1 MRRTSRLVVT
11 ALIAIL
17 AMLAGSGC
25 TVIPPSAPYTVNDEG
40 AGDPLTKPFQRMIA
54 IGPQR
59 SWGPIETFR
68 GLQAAMAAYPEDP
81 AVLQQY
87 LTPQARQKWSASGPV
102 TVIEDLYEVI
112 PPASMDGTE
121 PSMKITVKGRWVAQ
135 ISEDDSYKPTAG
147 PWSQDFELV
156 REPGGGYRVNS
167 LPQGLL
173 LTAADVARSY
183 RPTNLYYLAL
193 DGQSR
198 LVVDRVRLR
207 LKTTETYA
215 ETVLK
220 RLLEPPTEA
229 LRGAVTTGFPAG
241 SAIESIRSGEE
252 RVVIN
257 LRGDFDVLDLSAEDA
272 LRAQIRHSLNNNEI
286 AKGRIIEVQVD
297 GEPYIT
303 DRPGTEDSWLG
314 DGGER
319 AYYVDN
325 GALHYLGQDGA
336 AGAVAGAAGEQRDGY
351 DHFAVSKDN
360 GNGIYVAAR
369 TSTGVSIAK
378 IGQDGG
384 WQEVIQGK
392 HLTPPTWRRDG
403 TLWTYDRDKQALLR
417 YDPNGSGGPQ
427 RVATPKQFVGLNIT
441 GLRIARDGVRVV
453 VTIDNETVQIGALIG
468 EGRGVRLGN
477 LQSLTTTEGSDE
489 IIDVAWADDLRLLV
503 LVKSKAGQILNE
515 INVGDG
521 QTSGVP
527 LKDRVSSLAALND
540 RILAGVGS
548 GGDGKILELNQ
559 DRQTWTAKLES
570 AAGDP
575 LFPLG

>member
-1 MRRTSRLVVT
+1 MTRTRRLAAVALLAVV
-11 ALIAIL
+11 AV
-17 AMLAGSGC
+17 LAGSGC
-25 TVIPPSAPYTVNDEG
+25 SVIPPSAPYTVNDEG

-59 SWGPIETFR
+59 AWGAMETFR
-68 GLQAAMAAYPEDP
+68 GLQSAMAAYPEDP

-87 LTPQARQKWSASGPV
+87 LTPQARQKWSAAGPV
-102 TVIEDLYEVI
+102 TVIEDLYEVV

-121 PSMKITVKGRWVAQ
+121 PAMKITVKGRWVAQ
-135 ISEDDSYKPTAG
+135 INEDDSYKPTAG

-156 REPGGGYRVNS
+156 RDPGGGFRVNS

-173 LTAADVARSY
+173 LTAADVARAY
-183 RPTNLYYLAL
+183 RPTNLYYLGR
-193 DGQSR
+193 DGQPP

-215 ETVLK
+215 QTVLK
-220 RLLEPPTEA
+220 RLLKPPTEA
-229 LRGAVTTGFPAG
+229 LRGAVTTGFPPG

-257 LRGDFDVLDLSAEDA
+257 LSGDFDVLDLSAEDA

-303 DRPGTEDSWLG
+303 DRPNTEDSWLG

-319 AYYVDN
+319 AYYVSR

-351 DHFAVSKDN
+351 SDFAVSKDA
-360 GNGIYVAAR
+360 GGVSVAAR
-369 TSTGVSIAK
+369 TSTGVSVA
-378 IGQDGG
+378 GLSPDGR
-384 WQEVIQGK
+384 WQQVIQGGD
-392 HLTPPTWRRDG
+392 LTPPTWRRDG
-403 TLWTYDRDKQALLR
+403 TLWTYDRKNANLLR
-417 YDPNGSGGPQ
+417 YDPKSGRGPD
-427 RVATPKQFVGLNIT
+427 VVPTPKQLVGLNIT

-453 VTIDNETVQIGALIG
+453 VTIDDETVQIGALIG
-468 EGRGVRLGN
+468 EGGGVELGN
-477 LQSLTTTEGSDE
+477 LQSLTTTEGSDQ
-489 IIDVAWADDLRLLV
+489 ITDVAWADDLRLLV
-503 LVKSKAGQILNE
+503 LVESKAGQILNE

-527 LKDRVSSLAALND
+527 LKDRVTSLAALND
-540 RILAGVGS
+540 RILAAVGS
-548 GGDGKILELNQ
+548 GGDAKILELNQ
-559 DRQTWTAKLES
+559 DRQTWTAKIES
-570 AAGDP
+570 DAAEP

>member
-1 MRRTSRLVVT
+1 MTRTRRLATT
-11 ALIAIL
+11 ALL
-17 AMLAGSGC
+17 AVVAVLAGSGC
-25 TVIPPSAPYTVNDEG
+25 SVIPPSAPYTVNDEG

-59 SWGPIETFR
+59 AWGPMETFR
-68 GLQAAMAAYPEDP
+68 GLQSAMAAYPEDP

-87 LTPQARQKWSASGPV
+87 LTPQARQKWSAAGPV
-102 TVIEDLYEVI
+102 TVIEDLYEVV

-121 PSMKITVKGRWVAQ
+121 PAMKITVKGRWVAQ
-135 ISEDDSYKPTAG
+135 INEDDSYKPTAG

-156 REPGGGYRVNS
+156 RDPNGGFRVNS

-173 LTAADVARSY
+173 LTAADVARAY
-183 RPTNLYYLAL
+183 RPTNLYYLGR
-193 DGQSR
+193 DGQPP

-215 ETVLK
+215 QTVLK
-220 RLLEPPTEA
+220 RLLKPPTEA
-229 LRGAVTTGFPAG
+229 LRGAVTTGFPPG

-257 LRGDFDVLDLSAEDA
+257 LSGDFDVLDLSAEDA

-303 DRPGTEDSWLG
+303 DRPNTEDSWLG

-319 AYYVDN
+319 AYYVSR

-351 DHFAVSKDN
+351 SHFAVSKDA
-360 GNGIYVAAR
+360 GGVSVAAR
-369 TSTGVSIAK
+369 TSTGVSVA
-378 IGQDGG
+378 GLSPDGR
-384 WQEVIQGK
+384 WQQVIQGGD
-392 HLTPPTWRRDG
+392 LTPPTWRRDG
-403 TLWTYDRDKQALLR
+403 TLWTYDRKNANLLR
-417 YDPNGSGGPQ
+417 YDPKSGRGPD
-427 RVATPKQFVGLNIT
+427 VVPTPKQLVGLNIT

-453 VTIDNETVQIGALIG
+453 VTIDDETVQIGALIG
-468 EGRGVRLGN
+468 EGGGVELGN
-477 LQSLTTTEGSDE
+477 LQSLTTTEGSDQ
-489 IIDVAWADDLRLLV
+489 ITDVAWADDLRLLV
-503 LVKSKAGQILNE
+503 LVESKAGQILNE

-527 LKDRVSSLAALND
+527 LKDRVTSLAALND
-540 RILAGVGS
+540 RILAAVGS
-548 GGDGKILELNQ
+548 GGDAKILELNP
-559 DRQTWTAKLES
+559 DRQTWTAKIES
-570 AAGDP
+570 DAAEP

>member
-1 MRRTSRLVVT
+1 
-11 ALIAIL
+11 
-17 AMLAGSGC
+17 
-25 TVIPPSAPYTVNDEG
+25 
-40 AGDPLTKPFQRMIA
+40 
-54 IGPQR
+54 
-59 SWGPIETFR
+59 
-68 GLQAAMAAYPEDP
+68 
-81 AVLQQY
+81 
-87 LTPQARQKWSASGPV
+87 
-102 TVIEDLYEVI
+102 
-112 PPASMDGTE
+112 
-121 PSMKITVKGRWVAQ
+121 
-135 ISEDDSYKPTAG
+135 
-147 PWSQDFELV
+147 
-156 REPGGGYRVNS
+156 
-167 LPQGLL
+167 
-173 LTAADVARSY
+173 
-183 RPTNLYYLAL
+183 
-193 DGQSR
+193 
-198 LVVDRVRLR
+198 
-207 LKTTETYA
+207 
-215 ETVLK
+215 VLK
-220 RLLEPPTEA
+220 RLLEQPTEA
-229 LRGAVTTGFPAG
+229 LRGAVTTGFPPG

-286 AKGRIIEVQVD
+286 AKGRIIDVQVD

-303 DRPGTEDSWLG
+303 DRPGSEDSWLG

-319 AYYVDN
+319 AYYVHD

-336 AGAVAGAAGEQRDGY
+336 AGAVAGAAGQQRDGY
-351 DHFAVSKDN
+351 DDFAVAKDD
-360 GNGIYVAAR
+360 GNGVYVAAR
-369 TSTGVSIAK
+369 TSTGISIAK

-384 WQEVIQGK
+384 WQEVIRGK
-392 HLTPPTWRRDG
+392 RLTPPTWRRDG
-403 TLWTYDRDKQALLR
+403 TLWTYDRDNQALLR
-417 YDPNGSGGPQ
+417 YDPGSGDGPQ
-427 RVATPKQFVGLNIT
+427 RVATPKQLVGLNIT

-453 VTIDNETVQIGALIG
+453 VTIDDETVQIGALIG
-468 EGRGVRLGN
+468 EGRDIRLGN

-570 AAGDP
+570 TAGEP